1 MRRRDLIV
9 LLGSAMTAARALHAQ
24 QKAMPVIGF
33 LSSASPGP
41 FAPFV
46 AAFRQGL
53 SESGYVEG
61 QNVAIEYRWAEG
73 YYDRLPDLAADLV
86 HSRVEVIA
94 TSGGDTVAGAAK
106 GAAPVI
112 PIVFTSGGDPVARGF
127 VASLSRPGG
136 NMTGVALLVVE
147 LVPKRLEL
155 VRELVP
161 NAAGIGAL
169 INPKNTNAG
178 RNLTALQ
185 EAARVKGVQLHIV
198 EASAESDFEKAFASL
213 ASLQAGALV
222 VGADPFFTARRA
234 QIVALAAQHSLPTI
248 YEWREFVDAGGLI
261 SYGPSL
267 AGVYRQIGTYVGRIL
282 DGKKPADLPVEQP
295 TKFELV
301 INLNTAKALGLTIP
315 QIILARADE
324 LIE

>member
-73 YYDRLPDLAADLV
+73 HYDRLPDLAADLV

>member
-1 MRRRDLIV
+1 
-9 LLGSAMTAARALHAQ
+9 
-24 QKAMPVIGF
+24 
-33 LSSASPGP
+33 
-41 FAPFV
+41 
-46 AAFRQGL
+46 
-53 SESGYVEG
+53 
-61 QNVAIEYRWAEG
+61 VAIEYRWADG
-73 YYDRLPDLAADLV
+73 HYDRLPDLAADLV

-106 GAAPVI
+106 GAAPAI

-213 ASLQAGALV
+213 TSLQAGALV